1 MKTRIRNGLFASTV
15 TLAFFVGPV
24 LAQDF
29 VQGQLTPDRDVA
41 NPKAAWW
48 DDAWW
53 DQGQLP
59 EAQNHRVIERSVSY
73 RNGDVE
79 VPAILLRPDD
89 AKQYPAVLFQHGRAG
104 WMDLIQLHARRLAAR
119 GFIVLAPDVYSARFI
134 DPRPIE
140 HDYVIETDVAAGLDY
155 LLALPDVSTKRA
167 CFYSHTRGG
176 YYTLK
181 ASVTH
186 KRQDDAVGCYVSYY
200 PHLQDPNAPEPDQV
214 YRFAPEVEQLR
225 VPALIFIG
233 EYEQY
238 QRKRVI
244 ESAVKAMLSQGAS
257 ATLITYPG
265 VGRGF
270 DFRPDNVRTIADD
283 LASKDAVTRA
293 ATFIRTQLGMFKK

>member
-1 MKTRIRNGLFASTV
+1 MKKFIAALLMLSAFAIS
-15 TLAFFVGPV
+15 AS
-24 LAQDF
+24 AQDF
-29 VQGQLTPDRDVA
+29 VAGQLTPDRSVA
-41 NPKAAWW
+41 NPNGAWW

-59 EAQNHRVIERSVSY
+59 EVQNHKVVARSVTY
-73 RNGDVE
+73 MNGDIE
-79 VPAILLRPDD
+79 VPATVLRPDD
-89 AKQYPAVLFQHGRAG
+89 DKQYPAVLFQHGRAG
-104 WMDLIQLHARRLAAR
+104 WMDLVERHARRLAAR
-119 GFIVLAPDVYSARFI
+119 GFVVLAPDVYAARFM
-134 DPRPIE
+134 DPRPIA
-140 HDYVIETDVAAGLDY
+140 HDPVTETDVAAGLDY
-155 LLALPDVSTKRA
+155 LLSLPDVSTTRA

-181 ASVTH
+181 AAVTH

-214 YRFAPEVEQLR
+214 YRFASEAEQLR
-225 VPALIFIG
+225 VPTLIFIG

-244 ESAVKAMLSQGAS
+244 ESAVNAMLDNGAD

-270 DFRPDNVRTIADD
+270 DFRPESIRTIADD
-283 LASKDAVTRA
+283 LASKDAVARA
-293 ATFIRTQLGMFKK
+293 ARFMRMHLGEYGR

>member
-1 MKTRIRNGLFASTV
+1 MKTLIAFV
-15 TLAFFVGPV
+15 MTLAVWAVPAP
-24 LAQDF
+24 AQDF
-29 VQGQLTPDRDVA
+29 AGGLLTPDRGIA
-41 NPKAAWW
+41 NPKSTWW

-53 DQGQLP
+53 DDGQLP
-59 EAQNHRVIERSVSY
+59 PVQNHPVVERNVSY
-73 RNGDVE
+73 MNGDVE
-79 VPAILLRPDD
+79 VPALVLRPDD
-89 AKQYPAVLFQHGRAG
+89 NKHYPAVLFQHGRAG
-104 WMDLIQLHARRLAAR
+104 WIDLIQRHARRLAAR
-119 GFIVLAPDVYSARFI
+119 GFVVLAPDVYAARFI
-134 DPRPIE
+134 DPRPIA
-140 HDYVIETDVAAGLDY
+140 HDYKTETDVAAGLDY
-155 LLALPDVSTKRA
+155 LLSLPDVSTTRA

-181 ASVTH
+181 AAVTH

-214 YRFAPEVEQLR
+214 YRFASEAEQLR

-244 ESAVKAMLSQGAS
+244 EGAVKAMKAHGAD

-283 LASKDAVTRA
+283 LASKDAVVRA
-293 ATFIRTQLGMFKK
+293 ASFIRNHLGPFAK

>member
-1 MKTRIRNGLFASTV
+1 MKKLLLTLSV
-15 TLAFFVGPV
+15 TLTVFAMPV

-29 VQGQLTPDRDVA
+29 AQGQLTPDREVA
-41 NPKAAWW
+41 NPKSAWW

-53 DQGQLP
+53 DSGQLP
-59 EAQNHRVIERSVSY
+59 EVQNHRVVERSVTY
-73 RNGDVE
+73 MNGDVE
-79 VPAILLRPDD
+79 VPAVLLRPNDE
-89 AKQYPAVLFQHGRAG
+89 KQYPAVLFQHGRAG
-104 WMDLIQLHARRLAAR
+104 WMDLVRLHARRLAAR
-119 GFIVLAPDVYSARFI
+119 GFIVLAPDVYAARFV

-140 HDYVIETDVAAGLDY
+140 HDYVTETDVAAGLDY
-155 LLALPDVSTKRA
+155 LLALPDVSTSRA

-200 PHLQDPNAPEPDQV
+200 PHLQDPNAAEPDQV
-214 YRFAPEVEQLR
+214 YRYASEAEQLR

-244 ESAVKAMLSQGAS
+244 ESAVKAMQGQGRD

-270 DFRPDNVRTIADD
+270 DFRPANIRTIADD
-283 LASKDAVTRA
+283 LASKDAVARA
-293 ATFIRTQLGMFKK
+293 AAFIHAQLKPFEK

>member
-1 MKTRIRNGLFASTV
+1 MKKI
-15 TLAFFVGPV
+15 LAFV
-24 LAQDF
+24 LTVAVSASANAQDF
-29 VQGQLTPDRDVA
+29 ATGQLTPDRAVA

-53 DQGQLP
+53 EQGQLP
-59 EAQNHRVIERSVSY
+59 PVQNHKVVERSVSY
-73 RNGDVE
+73 MNGDVE
-79 VPAILLRPDD
+79 VPAVVLRPDD
-89 AKQYPAVLFQHGRAG
+89 DKQYPAVLFQHGRAG
-104 WMDLIQLHARRLAAR
+104 WMDLVHMHARRLAAR
-119 GFIVLAPDVYSARFI
+119 GFVVLAPDVYAARFV
-134 DPRPIE
+134 DPRPIA
-140 HDYVIETDVAAGLDY
+140 HDPVTETDVAAGLDY
-155 LLALPDVSTKRA
+155 LLALPDVSTTRA

-214 YRFAPEVEQLR
+214 YRYASEAQKLR

-244 ESAVKAMLSQGAS
+244 ESAVKSMLDNGAD

-270 DFRPDNVRTIADD
+270 DFRPKSIRTIADD
-283 LASKDAVTRA
+283 LASKDAVVRA
-293 ATFIRTQLGMFKK
+293 ARFMRIQLKTYAR

>member
-1 MKTRIRNGLFASTV
+1 MKKGLFVLFALSFF
-15 TLAFFVGPV
+15 LAFLTGPIS
-24 LAQDF
+24 AQDF
-29 VQGQLTPDRDVA
+29 AQGQLTPDRDVA

-53 DQGQLP
+53 EQGQLP
-59 EAQNHRVIERSVSY
+59 EVQNHRVVERSVSY
-73 RNGDVE
+73 QNGDVE
-79 VPAILLRPDD
+79 VPAIVLRPDD
-89 AKQYPAVLFQHGRAG
+89 DKQYPAVLFQHGRAG
-104 WMDLIQLHARRLAAR
+104 WMDLIRLHARRLAAR
-119 GFIVLAPDVYSARFI
+119 GFVVLAPDVYSARFI
-134 DPRPIE
+134 DSRPIE
-140 HDYVIETDVAAGLDY
+140 HDYVLETDVAAGLDF

-225 VPALIFIG
+225 IPTLIFIG

-238 QRKRVI
+238 QRKRLI
-244 ESAVKAMLSQGAS
+244 ESSVKAMLAQGAD

-293 ATFIRTQLGMFKK
+293 AAFIRAQLVAFEK

>member
-1 MKTRIRNGLFASTV
+1 MKKSLFVLFVLSFP
-15 TLAFFVGPV
+15 LAFLTGPV
-24 LAQDF
+24 SAQDF
-29 VQGQLTPDRDVA
+29 AQGQLTPDRDVA
-41 NPKAAWW
+41 NPMAAWW

-53 DQGQLP
+53 EQGQLP
-59 EAQNHRVIERSVSY
+59 EVQNHRVVERSVSY
-73 RNGDVE
+73 QNGDVE
-79 VPAILLRPDD
+79 VPAIVLRPDD
-89 AKQYPAVLFQHGRAG
+89 DKQYPAVLFQHGRAG
-104 WMDLIQLHARRLAAR
+104 WMDLIRLHARRLAAR
-119 GFIVLAPDVYSARFI
+119 GFVVLAPDVYSAHFI

-140 HDYVIETDVAAGLDY
+140 HDYVLETDVAAGLDF

-225 VPALIFIG
+225 IPTLIFIG

-238 QRKRVI
+238 QRKRLI
-244 ESAVKAMLSQGAS
+244 ESSVKAMLAQGAD

-293 ATFIRTQLGMFKK
+293 AAFIRAQLVAFEK

>member
-1 MKTRIRNGLFASTV
+1 MKKSLFVLFALSFA
-15 TLAFFVGPV
+15 LAFSTGPV
-24 LAQDF
+24 SAQDF
-29 VQGQLTPDRDVA
+29 AQGQLTPDRDVA

-53 DQGQLP
+53 EQGQLP
-59 EAQNHRVIERSVSY
+59 EVQNHRVVERSVSY
-73 RNGDVE
+73 QNGDVE
-79 VPAILLRPDD
+79 VPAIVLRPDD
-89 AKQYPAVLFQHGRAG
+89 DKQYPAVLFQHGRAG
-104 WMDLIQLHARRLAAR
+104 WMDLIRLHARRLAAR
-119 GFIVLAPDVYSARFI
+119 GFVVLAPDVYSARFI

-140 HDYVIETDVAAGLDY
+140 HDYVLETDVAAGLDF

-225 VPALIFIG
+225 IPTLIFIG

-238 QRKRVI
+238 QRKRLI
-244 ESAVKAMLSQGAS
+244 ESSVKAMLAQGAD

-293 ATFIRTQLGMFKK
+293 AAFIRAQLVAFEK